1 MAKIV
6 LTNAVVKV
14 NNVDLSDH
22 VNQVSISSSS
32 AEVETTAMGPGH
44 VTRVGGLKDDS
55 VSLTFHQDFA
65 AAEVEATI
73 GGLVGTLGTV
83 QVIPAGTAV
92 SATNPSY
99 TMEVL
104 YTEWSP
110 LDGSVGDLSTASVT
124 WPANSLVK
132 GTV

>member
-6 LTNAVVKV
+6 LVDCVVKV

-22 VNQVSISSSS
+22 VNQVTINSSA
-32 AEVETTAMGPGH
+32 AEVETTAFGTGH

-65 AAEVEATI
+65 ATEVEATI

-83 QVIPAGTAV
+83 TILPAGSAV
-92 SATNPSY
+92 SGTNPSY
-99 TMEVL
+99 ACSVL

-124 WPANSLVK
+124 WPCNSVAK
-132 GTV
+132 ATA

>member
-1 MAKIV
+1 
-6 LTNAVVKV
+6 
-14 NNVDLSDH
+14 
-22 VNQVSISSSS
+22 
-32 AEVETTAMGPGH
+32 
-44 VTRVGGLKDDS
+44 VGGLKDDS

>member
-1 MAKIV
+1 VKIV
-6 LTNAVVKV
+6 LTDVVVKV

-22 VNQVSISSSS
+22 VNSVSISSNS
-32 AEVETTAMGPGH
+32 AEVETTAFGTGH

-65 AAEVEATI
+65 ATEVEQTI

-83 QVIPAGTAV
+83 TIIPAGSVV
-92 SATNPSY
+92 SGTNPSY
-99 TMEVL
+99 TCSVL

-124 WPANSLVK
+124 WPCNSVTK
-132 GTV
+132 ATA